1 MSSNSNSN
9 SNREVKRQKAA
20 NSSNRPRIRGRKK
33 PATLFEFKKR
43 LNEQKV
49 TKKSVVPSPQKVTN
63 YINKKIN
70 NMVKSFFK

>member
-20 NSSNRPRIRGRKK
+20 KSSNRPRIPKRGRKK
-33 PATLFEFKKR
+33 PANLFEFKKQ

-49 TKKSVVPSPQKVTN
+49 TKKSIVPPPSEKVTN
-63 YINKKIN
+63 YINK
-70 NMVKSFFK
+70 MVKSFFK

>member
-1 MSSNSNSN
+1 MSSN

-33 PATLFEFKKR
+33 PANLFEFKKQ
-43 LNEQKV
+43 LNEKKV

-63 YINKKIN
+63 YINK
-70 NMVKSFFK
+70 MVKSFFK